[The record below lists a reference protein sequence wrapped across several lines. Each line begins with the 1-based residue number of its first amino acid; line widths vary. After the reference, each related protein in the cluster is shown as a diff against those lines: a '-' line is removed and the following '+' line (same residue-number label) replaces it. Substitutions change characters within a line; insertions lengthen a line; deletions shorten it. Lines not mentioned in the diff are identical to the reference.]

1 MEEVRDKISVITVV
15 YNDVGSIRNTM
26 ESFFSQ
32 TWKNKEY
39 IVIDGGSTDGTADII
54 REYEDR
60 LAFWCSEKDDGL
72 YDALN
77 KGIAHA
83 KGDWVIVL
91 NSGDFFFSQDSL
103 EKALTL
109 EKVDEVDVIYGNS
122 IEVKKGIHHQIFASE
137 NTEELE
143 FHPIYRHGSS
153 LVRLDVQRRFLYDTN
168 PALKIGYARDWEMIF
183 RMFKAGCKFH
193 KVNVTIEAYRSE
205 GISNHPYK
213 NLWYNYLITSQGKFS
228 LRKLWY
234 LIMNTLVLILKQI
247 RVYDYIKALGTEYMI
262 NDVLPHIPFWACR
275 RPYLRMIGTKIGRKS
290 FIMKRNYFMAPWRLT
305 IGEYSHINR
314 DCIIDARAGITIG
327 NNVSI
332 SHRVNLMTGGHDP
345 KSPVFSGS
353 DAAIVIDDYVW
364 LGVGCTVLKGV
375 RVGEG
380 AVVAA
385 GAVVANDVEPYTI
398 VGGVPAKM
406 IGHRPQNLNYH
417 CYGFQPLT

>member
-54 REYEDR
+54 REYEDH

-234 LIMNTLVLILKQI
+234 LIKNTLVLILKQI

-275 RPYLRMIGTKIGRKS
+275 KPYLRMIGTKIGRKS
-290 FIMKRNYFMAPWRLT
+290 FIMKRSYFMAPWRLT

-314 DCIIDARAGITIG
+314 DCIIDARAGIMFG
-327 NNVSI
+327 WVW
-332 SHRVNLMTGGHDP
+332 
-345 KSPVFSGS
+345 
-353 DAAIVIDDYVW
+353 AA
-364 LGVGCTVLKGV
+364 
-375 RVGEG
+375 R
-380 AVVAA
+380 
-385 GAVVANDVEPYTI
+385 
-398 VGGVPAKM
+398 
-406 IGHRPQNLNYH
+406 
-417 CYGFQPLT
+417 F